1 MPRCFK
7 TGDVVVLALLCTGIA
22 LHHDSKR
29 SNHDTSS
36 SDRYTAVLYELRT
49 ADKGTDVEDGKMIDL
64 TKSIQGVFGTN
75 FTGIPAKKELHV
87 ASTGISYSSSNGT
100 EPTSMRLAKQTV
112 EGGVGQMNSSV
123 VASAKEVQDLQ
134 GNSTDLQS
142 EVNQTIGSGK
152 VGHDNVSAN
161 MHSVDQNEEIDNR
174 TKAIEEAV
182 VSLPMASLALD
193 VPQLVSNHTEREFPG
208 NASQKAA
215 WEKKEQS
222 LEKEVESLRGRL
234 ANASASM
241 ASSKVP
247 AELAANGTL
256 NAQFQDIA
264 QGHTAKFMPKTELK
278 PTSAAVITTGLHQN
292 SSSGSPQVDVST
304 EHNTATSAGT
314 QAKRKESVLAVG
326 AGVEHDAVVVEDD
339 GSSDSSFFWNP
350 VSSLLSWFAQKPS
363 LPVATKTTMPSH
375 VVSHRGFKSLAWMKQ
390 DSERTAQA
398 ALQEHQH
405 DFEVNDA
412 WRQMEKEDTVTE
424 ETIRGE
430 DVAER
435 QRAQAVEAPHRPTR
449 FELDGRHGTEMHGFW
464 RDLEKEDYGIEKTV
478 RSDDLIKYAK
488 LTQEQDDQMAKAT
501 SQLDNSNLRMD
512 RASLKFGSDAQ
523 AIAIHEPWLRREIKD
538 LHVEHD
544 IHSSPDLQMLQLQH
558 HRKPLV
564 MR

>member
-1 MPRCFK
+1 MF
-7 TGDVVVLALLCTGIA
+7 
-22 LHHDSKR
+22 
-29 SNHDTSS
+29 
-36 SDRYTAVLYELRT
+36 
-49 ADKGTDVEDGKMIDL
+49 
-64 TKSIQGVFGTN
+64 
-75 FTGIPAKKELHV
+75 
-87 ASTGISYSSSNGT
+87 
-100 EPTSMRLAKQTV
+100 
-112 EGGVGQMNSSV
+112 
-123 VASAKEVQDLQ
+123 
-134 GNSTDLQS
+134 
-142 EVNQTIGSGK
+142 
-152 VGHDNVSAN
+152 
-161 MHSVDQNEEIDNR
+161 
-174 TKAIEEAV
+174 
-182 VSLPMASLALD
+182 
-193 VPQLVSNHTEREFPG
+193 QLVSNHTEREFPG

-215 WEKKEQS
+215 WEKKEHS

-292 SSSGSPQVDVST
+292 FSSGSPQVDVSA
-304 EHNTATSAGT
+304 EHNNATSAGT
-314 QAKRKESVLAVG
+314 QAKRIESVLAVG
-326 AGVEHDAVVVEDD
+326 AGVEHDAAVVEDD
-339 GSSDSSFFWNP
+339 GATRSIAFFWNP
-350 VSSLLSWFAQKPS
+350 VSSLLSWLAQKPS
-363 LPVATKTTMPSH
+363 LPAASKTTMPSHVSMPSH

-412 WRQMEKEDTVTE
+412 WRQMEKDDTVTE

-488 LTQEQDDQMAKAT
+488 LTQEQDDQVAKAT
-501 SQLDNSNLRMD
+501 SQLDNSNLRMH

-538 LHVEHD
+538 LHVEHE